1 MSRMLQISESDLA
14 ELESTLP
21 LIVDR
26 LYPQMDNRLRSQVRR
41 IQRVLTDVRW
51 NYGPPREVEAISEG
65 AENVDG

>member
-41 IQRVLTDVRW
+41 IQRVLMDVRW
-51 NYGPPREVEAISEG
+51 NYGPPREVEAISTGDEVASG
-65 AENVDG
+65 